1 MAPCISVEQ
10 FSLHF
15 EREFE
20 PGEGDS
26 TLIFRKQRGRYEQL
40 LYEGLSAKEIAQQVE
55 ISHRTVEH
63 RIERM
68 KARIGARTI
77 SQLVA
82 LSIASGLTGKIP
94 GN

>member
-1 MAPCISVEQ
+1 MDEFDHSV
-10 FSLHF
+10 L
-15 EREFE
+15 
-20 PGEGDS
+20 
-26 TLIFRKQRGRYEQL
+26 QL

-82 LSIASGLTGKIP
+82 LSMQVV
-94 GN
+94 